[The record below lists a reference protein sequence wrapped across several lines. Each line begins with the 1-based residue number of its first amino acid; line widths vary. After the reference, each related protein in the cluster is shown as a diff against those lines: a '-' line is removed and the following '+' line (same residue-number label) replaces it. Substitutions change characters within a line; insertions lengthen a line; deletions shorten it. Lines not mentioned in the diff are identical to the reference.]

1 MRVGRRRPPDEG
13 EDELRCRR
21 VRRDV
26 GRRRT
31 GRVHYSHHGRRNKGD
46 PAMKSRRLLGA
57 LASILLMAAL
67 SPPATLATS
76 VTPFKNAKWRQNQ
89 QVSFMWKADAK
100 PPAWMRSALLS
111 AADDAG
117 STTKAQ
123 AASFTLA
130 DSSSSWLAYT
140 DSVCTDS
147 AIGCA
152 ISSAP
157 SSFTLRLRPQG
168 WSFDWGNLR
177 WCQFYDSW
185 PDGCFDAEMITL
197 HEFGHV
203 QGLGHIDDAPDP
215 GTSAE
220 WLDSVMHGV
229 SRAKPKSGW
238 NAHAFGRCDVASLQA
253 AYQPNTSS
261 TLISTCHD
269 LATTAVVSAATSVAY
284 RATVKFTGTL
294 AISGGVSYPAL
305 RGFPL
310 SDRGLILQRR
320 LPGATTWTTIGQMAQ
335 TSTDGEYTLGQSL
348 TTTYDWRVQF
358 NAPSNE
364 GLVGDLSPII
374 RVTVGDCTA
383 ACPNSAT
390 QGGS

>member
-1 MRVGRRRPPDEG
+1 
-13 EDELRCRR
+13 
-21 VRRDV
+21 
-26 GRRRT
+26 
-31 GRVHYSHHGRRNKGD
+31 
-46 PAMKSRRLLGA
+46 MKRRLAGA
-57 LASILLMAAL
+57 LASILLIAAL
-67 SPPATLATS
+67 SAPTTLGTS
-76 VTPFKNAKWRQNQ
+76 VTPFKNAKWQRDQ
-89 QVSFMWKADAK
+89 QVSFMWKSDAR
-100 PPAWMRSALLS
+100 PPAWLRPAMLD

-117 STTKAQ
+117 STTRAR
-123 AASFTLA
+123 AANFSLA
-130 DSSSSWLAYT
+130 DSSASWLAYT
-140 DSVCTDS
+140 ESVCTDS

-177 WCQFYDSW
+177 WCQFYDTW

-215 GTSAE
+215 GTSAD

-253 AYQPNTSS
+253 AYQPET
-261 TLISTCHD
+261 TTTAISTCHD
-269 LATTAVVSAATSVAY
+269 LATTAAVGAASSVVY
-284 RATVKFTGTL
+284 RATVKFTATL
-294 AISGGVSYPAL
+294 SISSSVTYPLL

-310 SDRGLILQRR
+310 SYRPLMLQRR
-320 LPGATTWTTIGQMAQ
+320 LPNGTTWSSIGQMAP
-335 TSTDGEYTLGQSL
+335 TSTDGQYTLSQSL

-358 NAPSNE
+358 SAPATE
-364 GLVGDLSPII
+364 GLESDISPTI

-383 ACPNSAT
+383 ACPNSAI
-390 QGGS
+390 QGGSQ